1 MLLHNETTCNFATP
15 VKYGYIRVSSKEQAA
30 NFSLDSQKNE
40 LISFGVSE
48 KLIFNEVASATKG
61 LEARPILNSLV
72 ATIKAG
78 DSLVV
83 TKLDRVSRNTL
94 TFLTIRSL
102 LKKKSANLVVLDMP
116 QDYDA
121 NLASHELS
129 STLLAAVAEFESLRR
144 VERQQQGIA
153 LAKQQNK
160 YLGRKTVISPQ
171 FIHTVKDY
179 KNRGISVTDIA
190 KLTGKCRSTIY
201 KALKTDIIS
210 L

>member
-1 MLLHNETTCNFATP
+1 M
-15 VKYGYIRVSSKEQAA
+15 
-30 NFSLDSQKNE
+30 
-40 LISFGVSE
+40 
-48 KLIFNEVASATKG
+48 
-61 LEARPILNSLV
+61 IL
-72 ATIKAG
+72 TIKAG

-94 TFLTIRSL
+94 TFLTIQAL
-102 LKKKSANLVVLDMP
+102 LKKKSANLVILDMP

-171 FIHTVKDY
+171 FIYTVKDY

-201 KALKTDIIS
+201 KALKAGITS